1 MTAKEY
7 IAANEFDWWHN
18 KLSQAAVRK
27 LILENTGLKI
37 GREKGTFKEFCSANM
52 KIYMNRAWRRKQI
65 SRRKSLTNFEW
76 DRLESV
82 VFAMKSLIE
91 GKGLAVAFDI
101 IRTKIS
107 TNVFLLRG
115 LPKRM
120 HYWNN

>member
-1 MTAKEY
+1 MTIKEY

-27 LILENTGLKI
+27 LILEHTGLKI
-37 GREKGTFKEFCSANM
+37 GREKGVFKQFVVVNM
-52 KIYMNRAWRRKQI
+52 SIYGHWKRKPTST
-65 SRRKSLTNFEW
+65 SRILSCDQW
-76 DRLESV
+76 DKLRTV
-82 VFAMKSLIE
+82 VEKLKPQIE
-91 GKGLAVAFDI
+91 GQGIAIAFDI
-101 IRTKIS
+101 IRTKIL